1 MNVAAFIDALV
12 FGQLDDDAA
21 GADADLVQK
30 IERAAVEE
38 QLVTEA
44 IRTGIDEQ
52 LSRQLQFCETA
63 EYRFT
68 TDLLQ
73 LSSQT
78 MPLSGSE
85 KLLRRTQGACRRA
98 ADKSFKGDVGMRAK
112 VDDGLKHAGQVTVVD
127 ELDELVNFVA
137 ASVVDVRFENE
148 KREGWCAFRRVG
160 HDGLLFRSVSVLW
173 R

>member
-30 IERAAVEE
+30 IERATVEK
-38 QLVTEA
+38 QFVAQT
-44 IRTGIDEQ
+44 IRAGIDEQ

-63 EYRFT
+63 EYCFT

-73 LSSQT
+73 LPSQT
-78 MPLSGSE
+78 MPFSRSE

-98 ADKSFKGDVGMRAK
+98 ADQSFKGDVGMRAK
-112 VDDGLKHAGQVTVVD
+112 VDDRLKHARQVTVVD
-127 ELDELVNFVA
+127 ELDELINFV
-137 ASVVDVRFENE
+137 
-148 KREGWCAFRRVG
+148 
-160 HDGLLFRSVSVLW
+160 SVSFVDG
-173 R
+173 